1 MTSTSRAGK
10 AEHRMAP
17 SCCVQA
23 AKRSRLNMRH
33 PVHSCTAAREVIA
46 GRGGANSRGKLGW
59 SCGVPT
65 CCCSPDP
72 ASCLAPCCRGHR
84 QRRHRSLSQDR
95 DPSMAG
101 SLAWAPNDETSLL
114 RLVIAGRHAKSNR
127 MSNDIS
133 MHLLIRMACS
143 RLRSDADQD

>member
-1 MTSTSRAGK
+1 
-10 AEHRMAP
+10 
-17 SCCVQA
+17 
-23 AKRSRLNMRH
+23 
-33 PVHSCTAAREVIA
+33 
-46 GRGGANSRGKLGW
+46 
-59 SCGVPT
+59 
-65 CCCSPDP
+65 
-72 ASCLAPCCRGHR
+72 
-84 QRRHRSLSQDR
+84 
-95 DPSMAG
+95 MAG